1 MFTRTSLREERA
13 GCVEV
18 TFFLAK
24 PMTDAGLHGQHVK
37 AAHKAHPELPPK
49 EKAEP
54 QLTLEK
60 KFVSSSG
67 KSIGASQ
74 CQGAKVMSG
83 TLRAHSGVKRR
94 MFNE

>member
-13 GCVEV
+13 GCIEV
-18 TFFLAK
+18 TSFLAK
-24 PMTDAGLHGQHVK
+24 PVTDAELHGQQVK
-37 AAHKAHPELPPK
+37 AAHKAHPERPPN

-54 QLTLEK
+54 QLTLE

-83 TLRAHSGVKRR
+83 TLRAHSRVKRR